1 MWHLVLN
8 LLALIVLGAYA
19 ERVLG
24 SIAFLIVFA
33 ASGIFGNILG
43 GNFAST
49 TTPSVG
55 ASGAIRKFYFVMIK
69 LVIEERKKL
78 TN

>member
-1 MWHLVLN
+1 M
-8 LLALIVLGAYA
+8 
-19 ERVLG
+19 
-24 SIAFLIVFA
+24 FA

-69 LVIEERKKL
+69 LVIEERKNINKL
-78 TN
+78 TYSRTNSSWVSRFIIPLEIRETIC

>member
-1 MWHLVLN
+1 M
-8 LLALIVLGAYA
+8 
-19 ERVLG
+19 
-24 SIAFLIVFA
+24 FA

-55 ASGAIRKFYFVMIK
+55 ASGAIRKFYFGDDK
-69 LVIEERKKL
+69 ASYRRTEKH
-78 TN
+78 